1 MTAVTPIERLVGF
14 FGGQTKTAAALG
26 VSQAAVSHWVSGSHS
41 MSAAKAFLAEDLT
54 GGVVTARELAAPI
67 LNATIRT
74 NDAAHQSGKPSVNP
88 SSTGGAQ

>member
-1 MTAVTPIERLVGF
+1 MSPIERLVAF

-54 GGVVTARELAAPI
+54 KGVVTARELAAPT
-67 LNATIRT
+67 LNETIRPKGMVSQT
-74 NDAAHQSGKPSVNP
+74 GKPSVHP
-88 SSTGGAQ
+88 SSAAQASS